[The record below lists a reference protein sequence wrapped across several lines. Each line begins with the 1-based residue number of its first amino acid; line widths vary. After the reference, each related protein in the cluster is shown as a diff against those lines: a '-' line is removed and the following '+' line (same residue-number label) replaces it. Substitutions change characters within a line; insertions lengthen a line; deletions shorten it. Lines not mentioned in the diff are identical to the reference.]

1 LFQHNILELKKT
13 FFFLVFILFGNLLQ
27 AQALQ
32 MVERSWEIFGE
43 NMDSAKILVEKGY
56 YEGQQEGDLKA
67 MGRALCYRAVY
78 YDIETVADSALFLFY
93 KAIDLQESISDTNGL
108 VTTYNN
114 LGIFHFNQYQ
124 YTLALVYYKKA
135 YETAMLLNDY
145 GSAAGS
151 LVNMGII
158 ESYEKGGG
166 KAINYYAEAERL
178 YMINNDTASL
188 PQVWT
193 NLAKIYFDRDDY
205 QQAYQLNLKSIQSP
219 DEFKTLSAWVTERIL
234 MTNILTKMQ
243 RYQEAEKYGLEALQE
258 AEKNHIPERKQYVYE
273 ALSNLYYQKNEFRQ
287 AYDFSTKYRDL
298 RDSLVND
305 VKAQQIASMETAN
318 KVEKKNNEITLLKLE
333 AERKKNIEL
342 EKNRLKIG
350 LYSVLVSVGIGL
362 VVVVILIILLI
373 NNLRL
378 EKANSLLLTDKKNHT
393 EALLEKEKLLM
404 RESHH
409 RIKNNLQLINSILDL
424 QSRNIQDPAIK
435 KVFTESRQRIQAISF
450 AHQRLYGNDTVE
462 KLNLKSFINDLVQ
475 SIQSSSTET
484 NSQIRILSVIDDI
497 TISTEKAVP
506 IGLIVNELLTN
517 AIKYAFEPDVPGEIN
532 IHVKKHAQTLE
543 LVVADNGKGMVEG
556 IQGTGFGHQLV
567 KSMTRQLKAEYLLS
581 LTSGVEH
588 RLMIPI

>member
-1 LFQHNILELKKT
+1 MLH
-13 FFFLVFILFGNLLQ
+13 

-32 MVERSWEIFGE
+32 KVERSWEIFGE
-43 NMDSAKILVEKGY
+43 NMDSAKILVQQGY
-56 YEGQQEGDLKA
+56 YEGQKQGDLKA

-78 YDIETVADSALFLFY
+78 YDIESVTDSALFLFY
-93 KAIDLQESISDTNGL
+93 KAMDVQESIKDTAGL
-108 VTTYNN
+108 LTTYNN
-114 LGIFHFNQYQ
+114 LGILYFHQYQ
-124 YTLALVYYKKA
+124 YPLAFSYYKKA
-135 YETAMLLNDY
+135 YETAMMVQNY
-145 GSAAGS
+145 TKAAGA
-151 LVNMGII
+151 LVNMGTI
-158 ESYEKGGG
+158 ESYEKNGGN
-166 KAINYYAEAERL
+166 ALNYYAEAERL
-178 YMINNDTASL
+178 YLSENDSASL
-188 PQVWT
+188 PQVWSS
-193 NLAKIYFDRDDY
+193 ASKIFFDQKEY
-205 QQAYQLNLKSIQSP
+205 EKAYELNLKSVKSS
-219 DEFKTLSAWVTERIL
+219 DEYKSLETWVTERIL
-234 MTNILTKMQ
+234 MTNILTGMGK
-243 RYQEAEKYGLEALQE
+243 YEEAEKYGLAGL
-258 AEKNHIPERKQYVYE
+258 AEVEKYSIPERRQYIYD
-273 ALSNLYYQKNEFRQ
+273 ALANLYYRKKDFKK

-305 VKAQQIASMETAN
+305 VKAKQIAAMETAN

-424 QSRNIQDPAIK
+424 QSRNIKDPAIK

-462 KLNLKSFINDLVQ
+462 KLHLKSFIGDLVQ
-475 SIQSSSTET
+475 SIQASSTQT
-484 NSQIRILSVIDDI
+484 NSQIRIHSVIDDVTI
-497 TISTEKAVP
+497 TTEKAVP

-517 AIKYAFEPDVPGEIN
+517 AIKYAFDEDSPGEIN
-532 IHVKKHAQTLE
+532 LVLKRLDDSLE
-543 LVVADNGKGMVEG
+543 LVISDNGKGMKEG

-581 LTSGVEH
+581 LTPGVQH
-588 RLMIPI
+588 RLIIPL